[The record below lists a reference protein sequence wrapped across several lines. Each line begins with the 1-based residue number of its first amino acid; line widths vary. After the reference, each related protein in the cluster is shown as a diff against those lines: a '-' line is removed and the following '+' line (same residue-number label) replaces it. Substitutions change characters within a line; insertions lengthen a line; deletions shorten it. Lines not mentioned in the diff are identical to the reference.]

1 MPAKARTK
9 TKAAAP
15 KAVPAPLAKRPMPSF
30 APAPEWIK
38 ALFADLVSHFPE
50 AEPRKMFGYPS
61 AFVNGNMACGV
72 FADRLMVRLSEADRA
87 IFLQL
92 PGAKS
97 FEPMRGHPMKEYVEM
112 SPGLLKA
119 PAELRKWVKKG
130 MAYTHTLPP
139 KARKAK

>member
-15 KAVPAPLAKRPMPSF
+15 KAQTARPIPSF

-38 ALFADLVSHFPE
+38 DLFADLVSHFPE

-87 IFLQL
+87 RFLQM

-97 FEPMRGHPMKEYVEM
+97 FEPMPGHPMKEYVEM
-112 SPGLLKA
+112 TPGLLRA
-119 PAELRKWVKKG
+119 PSELRKWIKKG
-130 MAYTHTLPP
+130 MAYAHTLPP
-139 KARKAK
+139 KARKAR